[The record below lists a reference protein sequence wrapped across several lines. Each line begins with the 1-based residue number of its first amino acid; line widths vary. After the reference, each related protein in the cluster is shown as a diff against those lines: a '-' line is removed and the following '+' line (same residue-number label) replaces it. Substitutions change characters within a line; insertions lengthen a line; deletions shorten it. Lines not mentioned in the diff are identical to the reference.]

1 MLRHPSI
8 QSATLN
14 EETDGDRVRACDD
27 RSVSGSFVYHEPVCI
42 WVVRSPRD
50 GLGAARVEAERR
62 RLGVLGVR
70 RLRADPRRLEH
81 GRRRRPE
88 LGTAGQVR
96 VCGRRDDFPQVF
108 SDPGVLNRTDAR

>member
-1 MLRHPSI
+1 M
-8 QSATLN
+8 
-14 EETDGDRVRACDD
+14 
-27 RSVSGSFVYHEPVCI
+27 
-42 WVVRSPRD
+42 
-50 GLGAARVEAERR
+50 EAERR

-108 SDPGVLNRTDAR
+108 SDPGVLSRTGAR